1 MDGFVPLSQLA
12 IDGMQNPHQCFSE
25 EQEIPLKVIEFDE
38 NQKKIVLSVR
48 DYFRD
53 KDQTEYEAYLEAHP
67 IGDYTVD
74 EAMAD
79 SDDEME
85 SWGDAHEEG
94 GAPAE
99 DGGEHS

>member
-1 MDGFVPLSQLA
+1 MSTTQFL
-12 IDGMQNPHQCFSE
+12 FR
-25 EQEIPLKVIEFDE
+25 FDE

-94 GAPAE
+94 GAPAK

>member
-1 MDGFVPLSQLA
+1 MPLSQLA

-74 EAMAD
+74 EETAD

-99 DGGEHS
+99 EDGEES

>member
-1 MDGFVPLSQLA
+1 MLSA
-12 IDGMQNPHQCFSE
+12 
-25 EQEIPLKVIEFDE
+25 
-38 NQKKIVLSVR
+38 R

-53 KDQTEYEAYLEAHP
+53 KDQTEYETYLEAHP

-99 DGGEHS
+99 DGGEDS